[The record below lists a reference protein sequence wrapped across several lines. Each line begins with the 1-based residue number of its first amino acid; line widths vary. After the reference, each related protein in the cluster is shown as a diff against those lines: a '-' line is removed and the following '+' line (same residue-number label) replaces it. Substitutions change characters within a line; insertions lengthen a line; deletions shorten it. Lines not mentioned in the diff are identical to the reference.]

1 LRWASEGVDDIDGVG
16 EKDVVASLAR
26 GISER
31 GSEVRLAKAREAE
44 ENDVALSSMNCRRK
58 RSLDLETIDFSL
70 ASRNGN
76 FRGS

>member
-1 LRWASEGVDDIDGVG
+1 MRWAAEGVDDVDGVG

-31 GSEVRLAKAREAE
+31 GSEVRLAKAHEAE
-44 ENDVALSSMNCRRK
+44 GKPRGFVLDELQTEEV
-58 RSLDLETIDFSL
+58 LDLETIDFSS
-70 ASRNGN
+70 ASRNGS